1 MFAIIES
8 GGKQFRVKEGQQIK
22 VARVSL
28 EAGSELIINNILA
41 AGDQAEVR
49 FGTPYVDGARVVCD
63 VLSHER
69 HKKIIVFKKKRRK
82 GYSKK
87 QGHRQDFTRL
97 RVKAIEA

>member
-22 VARVSL
+22 VARISQ
-28 EAGSELIINNILA
+28 EAGSELVINNILA
-41 AGDQAEVR
+41 AGDQADVK
-49 FGTPYVDGARVVCD
+49 FGTPYVDGVRVVCD
-63 VLSHER
+63 VLSHGR
-69 HKKIIVFKKKRRK
+69 DKKVIVFKKKRRK

-97 RVKAIEA
+97 RVKAIEV